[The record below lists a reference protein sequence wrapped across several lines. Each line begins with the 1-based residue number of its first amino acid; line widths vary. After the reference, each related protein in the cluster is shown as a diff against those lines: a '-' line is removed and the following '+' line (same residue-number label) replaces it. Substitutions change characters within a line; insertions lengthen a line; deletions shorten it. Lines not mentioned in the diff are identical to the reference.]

1 MYLGCAISSH
11 KQDFGSD
18 MQNRLYSTDYIW
30 LMIFNIFQCQLV
42 EKHEKKKKKQQK
54 PDLKKQ
60 FLLLSRYNSCFLSE
74 LKWRK

>member
-42 EKHEKKKKKQQK
+42 EKHEKKKRNNKN
-54 PDLKKQ
+54 LI
-60 FLLLSRYNSCFLSE
+60 
-74 LKWRK
+74 